1 MRIQFFIQTTNTMKP
16 EIRNI
21 LGGIT
26 GAVVLNLVH
35 EVAKRVSHKAP
46 RIDLLGEEAVTKTAE
61 AVGVEAPTGEVLTA
75 STFVADLA
83 SNAGYYAMIG
93 KGDDDTILL
102 RGAGYGL
109 MAGLGAIGLAKP
121 LGLNESAVART
132 GETKLLTITWYLL
145 GGLAAALAIKNLR

>member
-1 MRIQFFIQTTNTMKP
+1 MKP

-35 EVAKRVSHKAP
+35 EVAKRIYHKAP
-46 RIDLLGEEAVTKTAE
+46 RIDLLGEEAVTKTTE
-61 AVGVEAPTGEVLTA
+61 ALGVEAPTGEALTA

-93 KGDDDTILL
+93 KGDRDTILL

-121 LGLNESAVART
+121 LGLNENTVART
-132 GETKLLTITWYLL
+132 DETKLLTVTWYLL
-145 GGLAAALAIKNLR
+145 GGLAAALAIRSLR

>member
-1 MRIQFFIQTTNTMKP
+1 MKP

-21 LGGIT
+21 LGGIA

-46 RIDLLGEEAVTKTAE
+46 RVDLMGEEALSKSIE
-61 AVGVEAPTGEVLTA
+61 AVGIEPPTGKTLTA

-83 SNAGYYAMIG
+83 SNAGYSAMSG
-93 KGDDDTILL
+93 KGDNDTVLL

-121 LGLNESAVART
+121 LGLNESTVTRT
-132 GETKLLTITWYLL
+132 DETKILTVTWYLI
-145 GGLAAALAIKNLR
+145 GGLAAALAIKNLK

>member
-1 MRIQFFIQTTNTMKP
+1 MKP

-21 LGGIT
+21 LGGIA

-46 RIDLLGEEAVTKTAE
+46 RVDLMGEEALSKSIE
-61 AVGVEAPTGEVLTA
+61 AVGIEPPTGKTLTA

-93 KGDDDTILL
+93 KGDNDTILL

-121 LGLNESAVART
+121 LGLNESTVTRT
-132 GETKLLTITWYLL
+132 DETKILTVTWYLI
-145 GGLAAALAIKNLR
+145 GGLAAALAIKNLK